1 MANLN
6 NLNPYLTNNSSLSQN
21 LPNNISN
28 QPIQMNP
35 LNPQMNL
42 FNPQMNPQMNPLNPP
57 FNPQMNPLNPQM
69 NPLNP
74 QMIPFNPQ
82 FNPIDSRNT
91 TTETLKCPKSNI
103 VSMIKDYNL
112 HMQIQT
118 SYPNTE
124 ILPFG
129 NQLRITAP
137 TESLPKIKED
147 IQLLIKKLDYDP
159 DARWAYLENDGSYRL
174 YEPSISGTIE
184 SYYRKYLPELIDQDY
199 SNYSKGA
206 SFSSGGANY
215 EVQFA
220 QIGGVHRQIR
230 KQASDT
236 IRAVK
241 RQANGEEINKGFIKN
256 YRWLWR
262 HEDGKFRTYEDDA
275 IFLIE
280 QSYINWKKNPSTSIT
295 LIQGSN
301 TMTYKIDFTNM
312 TQHNEKT
319 NFQRD
324 IQRESIP

>member
-1 MANLN
+1 MG
-6 NLNPYLTNNSSLSQN
+6 T
-21 LPNNISN
+21 
-28 QPIQMNP
+28 
-35 LNPQMNL
+35 
-42 FNPQMNPQMNPLNPP
+42 
-57 FNPQMNPLNPQM
+57 
-69 NPLNP
+69 
-74 QMIPFNPQ
+74 
-82 FNPIDSRNT
+82 
-91 TTETLKCPKSNI
+91 
-103 VSMIKDYNL
+103 
-112 HMQIQT
+112 
-118 SYPNTE
+118 
-124 ILPFG
+124 
-129 NQLRITAP
+129 
-137 TESLPKIKED
+137 PKIKED

>member
-35 LNPQMNL
+35 LNPQMNPQMNPL
-42 FNPQMNPQMNPLNPP
+42 NPQMIPLNPPFNPHLNPQMNPQMNPLNP
-57 FNPQMNPLNPQM
+57 QMF
-69 NPLNP
+69 
-74 QMIPFNPQ
+74 PFNPQ

-159 DARWAYLENDGSYRL
+159 DAR
-174 YEPSISGTIE
+174 
-184 SYYRKYLPELIDQDY
+184 
-199 SNYSKGA
+199 
-206 SFSSGGANY
+206 
-215 EVQFA
+215 
-220 QIGGVHRQIR
+220 
-230 KQASDT
+230 
-236 IRAVK
+236 
-241 RQANGEEINKGFIKN
+241 
-256 YRWLWR
+256 
-262 HEDGKFRTYEDDA
+262 
-275 IFLIE
+275 
-280 QSYINWKKNPSTSIT
+280 
-295 LIQGSN
+295 
-301 TMTYKIDFTNM
+301 
-312 TQHNEKT
+312 
-319 NFQRD
+319 
-324 IQRESIP
+324 

>member
-1 MANLN
+1 VANLN

-35 LNPQMNL
+35 LNPQMNPQMNPL
-42 FNPQMNPQMNPLNPP
+42 NPQMNPQMNPLNPQMIPLNPQMIP
-57 FNPQMNPLNPQM
+57 FNPQMNLLNPQMNPQMNPLNPQM
-69 NPLNP
+69 F
-74 QMIPFNPQ
+74 PFNPQ

-159 DARWAYLENDGSYRL
+159 DAR
-174 YEPSISGTIE
+174 
-184 SYYRKYLPELIDQDY
+184 
-199 SNYSKGA
+199 
-206 SFSSGGANY
+206 
-215 EVQFA
+215 
-220 QIGGVHRQIR
+220 
-230 KQASDT
+230 
-236 IRAVK
+236 
-241 RQANGEEINKGFIKN
+241 
-256 YRWLWR
+256 
-262 HEDGKFRTYEDDA
+262 
-275 IFLIE
+275 
-280 QSYINWKKNPSTSIT
+280 
-295 LIQGSN
+295 
-301 TMTYKIDFTNM
+301 
-312 TQHNEKT
+312 
-319 NFQRD
+319 
-324 IQRESIP
+324 